1 MRKAFW
7 VAVLTVAG
15 AVPVT
20 AQRWLEAYTGRD
32 YAAAAAILKPMVLD
46 RQGDSEQP
54 YADARAVQVL
64 GTLYAEGNG
73 VERDPVM
80 ACALFNLGSGAARYQ
95 HGSGHAV
102 TKAAER
108 LVEQHCVP
116 LTPAERQE
124 VADLAG
130 CIRTGPAPQV
140 LPIGPGHRV
149 EVSRT
154 QLRVATA
161 RDERDYALNRFVG
174 CPRQVPLVRQTTAT
188 PPPRSGLAA
197 RHFIELFSWV
207 SDAASTSRRLQWT
220 LLEVSGTSVA
230 FRTRATVAQTDAE
243 WPADP
248 LPQLRA
254 RVILRMLKNGDVSWK
269 ASSSTPVSGVVP
281 RSKPA
286 PRTVS

>member
-7 VAVLTVAG
+7 VAVLTIAG

-20 AQRWLEAYTGRD
+20 AQPWLEAYNGRD
-32 YAAAAAILKPMVLD
+32 YSTAAAILKPMVLD
-46 RQGDSEQP
+46 RQGDPAQP
-54 YADARAVQVL
+54 YADARAVQAL
-64 GTLYAEGNG
+64 GTLYAAGNG

-108 LVEQHCVP
+108 LVEEHCVP

-130 CIRTGPAPQV
+130 CIRTGPVPQV
-140 LPIGPGHRV
+140 LPISPGHRV

-154 QLRVATA
+154 QLRAK
-161 RDERDYALNRFVG
+161 
-174 CPRQVPLVRQTTAT
+174 
-188 PPPRSGLAA
+188 S
-197 RHFIELFSWV
+197 
-207 SDAASTSRRLQWT
+207 SRRLQWT

-230 FRTRATVAQTDAE
+230 FRTRATLAQTDAE
-243 WPADP
+243 WPAD
-248 LPQLRA
+248 LLQPQLRS
-254 RVILRMLKNGDVSWK
+254 RVILRMLKNGDVSWT
-269 ASSSTPVSGVVP
+269 ASSSTPASGVVP
-281 RSKPA
+281 RSKPT
-286 PRTVS
+286 PRIAG